1 MNGKELAHSA
11 IFSLLA
17 LGLVSGAAAHTE
29 KMEKCAGIVKAGK
42 NDCAT
47 ATSSCAGVSKKDRDP
62 DAWINVPKGVCDKIV
77 GGKVL
82 DAAQAKKADALMKK

>member
-1 MNGKELAHSA
+1 MNGKELANSA
-11 IFSLLA
+11 ILSLLA
-17 LGLVSGAAAHTE
+17 FGLVSGAAANTE

-82 DAAQAKKADALMKK
+82 DTAQAKKADAIMK